1 MHRLAGGKGAVS
13 LGLYRHLADAGHV
26 DIAERFRSQMLEPP
40 LAYQGTLEL
49 LQRAPNLVGIYM
61 VGGGVEGVMG
71 ALREAGAADRIAA
84 ICHDLT
90 DNTRE
95 GLIDGVLNLVLHQ
108 PREAMA
114 AAAVRSLCE
123 SVQALGGSG
132 DGRTSQEALDEVSTL
147 DAMPAQIVVPILLYT
162 AENI

>member
-71 ALREAGAADRIAA
+71 ALREA
-84 ICHDLT
+84 
-90 DNTRE
+90 
-95 GLIDGVLNLVLHQ
+95 VLRTAS
-108 PREAMA
+108 PP
-114 AAAVRSLCE
+114 
-123 SVQALGGSG
+123 SV
-132 DGRTSQEALDEVSTL
+132 
-147 DAMPAQIVVPILLYT
+147 MI
-162 AENI
+162 